1 MVITGRRQS
10 RPLVISNE
18 KHKWR
23 GGVVTDTKSFWAT
36 LPGILTGIAGV
47 ITAIGGLLLILHQV
61 NLFGPERNGNW
72 NEIEQ
77 KRATIEKG
85 IKEIDHHIARLVS
98 EIESLKQE
106 ARGNPDAEMAI
117 RETERRL
124 GDLERERQGL
134 QEELRQLPH
143 G

>member
-1 MVITGRRQS
+1 M
-10 RPLVISNE
+10 
-18 KHKWR
+18 
-23 GGVVTDTKSFWAT
+23 TDTKSFWAT

-61 NLFGPERNGNW
+61 NLFGPEQNGNW

-85 IKEIDHHIARLVS
+85 INEIDHHIARLVS
-98 EIESLKQE
+98 EIESLREE
-106 ARGNPDAEMAI
+106 AKGNPDAEMAI

-124 GDLERERQGL
+124 GDLEREKEGL
-134 QEELRQLPH
+134 QEEWRQLPH
-143 G
+143 R